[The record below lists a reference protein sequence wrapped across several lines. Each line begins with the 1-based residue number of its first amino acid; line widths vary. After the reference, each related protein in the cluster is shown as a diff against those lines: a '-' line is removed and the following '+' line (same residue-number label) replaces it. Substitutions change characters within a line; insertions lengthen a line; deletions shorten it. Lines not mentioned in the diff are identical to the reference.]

1 MIVEQPGFWLA
12 VLQIIW
18 IDILLSGDNAVV
30 IALACRKLPPQQR
43 VWGVV
48 LGTVVA
54 ISLRVVFAGLVTTL
68 MQMAYL
74 KLVGGVL
81 LLWIAVKLLGPEE
94 NGKSG
99 EVQAVDTLWRAIR
112 IVAIADLVMS
122 LDNVIAIAAVA
133 ERFEAPQS
141 YALLMFGL
149 AVSIPLIMAG
159 AAIVMALLE
168 RFPVVV
174 WAGAALLGWI
184 AGEIIAKDPLFTA
197 NLDPDRGAHGVDHRR
212 DLGRA
217 VRGRRRAGA
226 PTMAE
231 TKRAGSE
238 SRLRPRGCPSP
249 HHAADYVACGLAFSG
264 SAATALTGRLVPSA
278 PPPRGRRRKRRARPS
293 ASARRAWCPWPS
305 AIRAPR

>member
-30 IALACRKLPPQQR
+30 IALACRKLPPKQR

-74 KLVGGVL
+74 KLVGGTL
-81 LLWIAVKLLGPEE
+81 LLWIAVKLLAPEE

-99 EVQAVDTLWRAIR
+99 EIQAVDSLWRAIR
-112 IVAIADLVMS
+112 IVAIADVVMS

-133 ERFEAPQS
+133 ERFEAPHS

-159 AAIVMALLE
+159 AAMVMALLD
-168 RFPVVV
+168 RFPIVV

-184 AGEIIAKDPLFTA
+184 AGEIIAKDPLITG
-197 NLDPDRGAHGVDHRR
+197 NLDAAAAHTVWITGATLGALFVVGVG
-212 DLGRA
+212 L
-217 VRGRRRAGA
+217 VRRRW
-226 PTMAE
+226 M
-231 TKRAGSE
+231 R
-238 SRLRPRGCPSP
+238 R
-249 HHAADYVACGLAFSG
+249 
-264 SAATALTGRLVPSA
+264 SA
-278 PPPRGRRRKRRARPS
+278 PDQ
-293 ASARRAWCPWPS
+293 
-305 AIRAPR
+305 I

>member
-1 MIVEQPGFWLA
+1 MVVEHPGFWLA

-30 IALACRKLPPQQR
+30 IALACRKLPVQQR

-48 LGTVVA
+48 LGTLVA

-94 NGKSG
+94 NGKSDQ
-99 EVQAVDTLWRAIR
+99 VQAVDNLWRAIR

-159 AAIVMALLE
+159 AAIVMAILE
-168 RFPVVV
+168 RFPIVV

-197 NLDPDRGAHGVDHRR
+197 NLDPAAAHTVWMVGAT
-212 DLGRA
+212 LGA
-217 VRGRRRAGA
+217 LFVVCAGLVRRRL
-226 PTMAE
+226 
-231 TKRAGSE
+231 
-238 SRLRPRGCPSP
+238 LRR
-249 HHAADYVACGLAFSG
+249 
-264 SAATALTGRLVPSA
+264 SA
-278 PPPRGRRRKRRARPS
+278 PDQ
-293 ASARRAWCPWPS
+293 
-305 AIRAPR
+305 I

>member
-1 MIVEQPGFWLA
+1 MILEQPGFWLA

-30 IALACRKLPPQQR
+30 IALACRKLPSRQR
-43 VWGVV
+43 VWGIV
-48 LGTVVA
+48 LGTLVA

-68 MQMAYL
+68 MKVAYL

-94 NGKSG
+94 NGKNG
-99 EVQAVDTLWRAIR
+99 EVEPVDTLWRAVR
-112 IVAIADLVMS
+112 IIAIADVVMS

-133 ERFEAPQS
+133 ERFEAPHN

-168 RFPVVV
+168 RFPIIV

-197 NLDPDRGAHGVDHRR
+197 NLDPATAHTVWIIGAT
-212 DLGRA
+212 LGA
-217 VRGRRRAGA
+217 LFVVGAGLVRRRW
-226 PTMAE
+226 
-231 TKRAGSE
+231 
-238 SRLRPRGCPSP
+238 LRR
-249 HHAADYVACGLAFSG
+249 
-264 SAATALTGRLVPSA
+264 SA
-278 PPPRGRRRKRRARPS
+278 PDQ
-293 ASARRAWCPWPS
+293 
-305 AIRAPR
+305 I